1 MVRMIM
7 MHVIMMMFMDVMM
20 MRCECMFEAF
30 IGDVKNPW
38 VFAPRRVKTPPPDP
52 PQMAVTPCFATGF
65 KITFK
70 GHCRCQKKCGPASI
84 FSPR

>member
-30 IGDVKNPW
+30 IGDVKKPW
-38 VFAPRRVKTPPPDP
+38 VFAPRRVKTPPRTP
-52 PQMAVTPCFATGF
+52 P
-65 KITFK
+65 K
-70 GHCRCQKKCGPASI
+70 GL
-84 FSPR
+84 